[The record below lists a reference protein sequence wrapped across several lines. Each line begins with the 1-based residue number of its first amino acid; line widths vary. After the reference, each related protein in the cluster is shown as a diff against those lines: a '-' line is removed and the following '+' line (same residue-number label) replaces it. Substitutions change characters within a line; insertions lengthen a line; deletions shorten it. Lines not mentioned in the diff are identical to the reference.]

1 MFVHENPRPEN
12 ADATVRER
20 YSIIVNDSPL
30 WKVGRFRLLSW
41 QEGKQMADVLVVDDD
56 QAICG
61 LLTHVIGTLGH
72 RVNCA
77 YTLKSALDEASS
89 GSYDVVFLDINLP
102 DGIGLDRIQDFKQT
116 RSAPEVIIITGL
128 GGLDDPG
135 IAIRNGARDY
145 IQKSS
150 SLKEITLS
158 LMRALRD
165 REEKKPPLPVLPL
178 SSYLDQMESRYLQGL
193 VTGTKGDI
201 TAACRISGL
210 TRPELYALLKK
221 HNIDVSKESDTGS
234 S

>member
-1 MFVHENPRPEN
+1 
-12 ADATVRER
+12 
-20 YSIIVNDSPL
+20 
-30 WKVGRFRLLSW
+30 
-41 QEGKQMADVLVVDDD
+41 MAAVLVVDDD

-61 LLTHVIGTLGH
+61 LLTEVIGMLGH

-77 YTLKSALDEASS
+77 YTLKTALDEASL
-89 GSYDVVFLDINLP
+89 GPYDVVFLDINMP
-102 DGIGLDRIQDFKQT
+102 DGIGLDWIQDFKQT

-150 SLKEITLS
+150 SIKEITLS

-165 REEKKPPLPVLPL
+165 REEKKPSLPVQPL
-178 SSYLDQMESRYLQGL
+178 KLYLDQMESRYLQGL

-201 TAACRISGL
+201 RAACRISGL
-210 TRPELYALLKK
+210 SRSRLYARLKK
-221 HNIDVSKESDTGS
+221 HNIDMG
-234 S
+234 

>member
-1 MFVHENPRPEN
+1 
-12 ADATVRER
+12 
-20 YSIIVNDSPL
+20 
-30 WKVGRFRLLSW
+30 
-41 QEGKQMADVLVVDDD
+41 MAAVLVVDDD

-61 LLTHVIGTLGH
+61 LLTEVIGMLGH

-77 YTLKSALDEASS
+77 YTLKAALDEASS
-89 GSYDVVFLDINLP
+89 GPYDVVFLDINMP
-102 DGIGLDRIQDFKQT
+102 DGSGLDWIQDFKQT

-150 SLKEITLS
+150 SIKEITLS

-165 REEKKPPLPVLPL
+165 REEKKPSLPVRPL
-178 SSYLDQMESRYLQGL
+178 KLYLDQMESRYLQGL

-201 TAACRISGL
+201 RAACRISGL
-210 TRPELYALLKK
+210 SRPRLYALLKK
-221 HNIDVSKESDTGS
+221 HNIEMG
-234 S
+234 

>member
-1 MFVHENPRPEN
+1 MARPF
-12 ADATVRER
+12 
-20 YSIIVNDSPL
+20 
-30 WKVGRFRLLSW
+30 GRWGDFAYYPGRRV
-41 QEGKQMADVLVVDDD
+41 KQMAAVLVVDDD

-61 LLTHVIGTLGH
+61 LLTEVIGMLGH

-77 YTLKSALDEASS
+77 YTLKAALDEASS
-89 GSYDVVFLDINLP
+89 GPYDVVFLDINMP
-102 DGIGLDRIQDFKQT
+102 DGSGLDWIQDFKQT

-150 SLKEITLS
+150 SIKEITLS

-165 REEKKPPLPVLPL
+165 REEKTPSLPVRPL
-178 SSYLDQMESRYLQGL
+178 KLYLDQMESRYLQGL

-201 TAACRISGL
+201 RAACRISGL
-210 TRPELYALLKK
+210 SRPRLYALLKK
-221 HNIDVSKESDTGS
+221 HNIDMG
-234 S
+234 